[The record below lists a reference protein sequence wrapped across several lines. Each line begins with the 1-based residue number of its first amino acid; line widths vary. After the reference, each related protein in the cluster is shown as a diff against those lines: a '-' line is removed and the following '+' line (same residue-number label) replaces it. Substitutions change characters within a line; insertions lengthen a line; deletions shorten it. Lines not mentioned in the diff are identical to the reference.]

1 VIAKEEVGVA
11 PAPVRFRPGV
21 DFSILTFDLN
31 QQSGFREADRD
42 CDASVTC
49 WLRDGASFSL
59 MLT

>member
-31 QQSGFREADRD
+31 QQSGFREADRTR
-42 CDASVTC
+42 DASVTAGYVM
-49 WLRDGASFSL
+49 GASFSL
-59 MLT
+59 GC